1 MINTIIFDFGGIFV
15 DLNPEMSKSAFQKLG
30 LNEWN
35 DELKN
40 QNALFEIGKIS
51 ELQYLESFQK
61 YIPNADLLEI
71 RAAWNSL
78 IGNFPLKRLEFLQML
93 ARKYKLILLSN
104 TDAIHI
110 SHFEHKVGMSF
121 ASDFYQCFEKVY
133 FSYELG
139 LRKPDEAIFT
149 RIIKNHNLSEKRTL
163 FVDDKKENTDA
174 ALKLG
179 LHVWNLQVGQE
190 DVMDLFAAA
199 TPKVG
204 ESFKT
209 QNLF

>member
-15 DLNPEMSKSAFQKLG
+15 DLNPEVSKSAFQKLG
-30 LNEWN
+30 LNDWN

-104 TDAIHI
+104 LLMNSSDNFW
-110 SHFEHKVGMSF
+110 FELIYS
-121 ASDFYQCFEKVY
+121 Q
-133 FSYELG
+133 
-139 LRKPDEAIFT
+139 I
-149 RIIKNHNLSEKRTL
+149 TL
-163 FVDDKKENTDA
+163 F
-174 ALKLG
+174 
-179 LHVWNLQVGQE
+179 
-190 DVMDLFAAA
+190 
-199 TPKVG
+199 
-204 ESFKT
+204 
-209 QNLF
+209 